1 MDGSLMS
8 SAAGSYPTTSYPLIS
23 DLLKLLRTRLSDPSS
38 GPRVANEQLSS
49 GSATG
54 LADVRIRGLP
64 SPEGTLNWTPGDG
77 GFPFAVLDA
86 GKAHKSYPVTR
97 QVWEDWQASLEI
109 GLTTNTTG
117 WEDYKSLAW
126 QWEAV
131 MQQWFTLH
139 RGLFIPVDPPGMH
152 YVEYY
157 GADIRV
163 YHAGSGIATYGPVFS
178 LRIHNELPVTWG
190 R

>member
-1 MDGSLMS
+1 MS
-8 SAAGSYPTTSYPLIS
+8 SANGAYPATPYPLIS
-23 DLLKLLRTRLSDPSS
+23 DLLNLLRAKLLDAMN
-38 GPRVANEQLSS
+38 GPRVAASELNS
-49 GSATG
+49 GGATG

-64 SPEGTLNWTPGDG
+64 SPAGTLNWVPGET
-77 GFPFAVLDA
+77 GFPFALLDA
-86 GKAHKSYPVTR
+86 GLKKASYPVTR

-139 RGLFIPVDPPGMH
+139 RGLFIPNDPPGMH

-157 GADIRV
+157 GSDIRI
-163 YHAGSGIATYGPVFS
+163 YHAGAGIATYGPVFS